1 VAGDAGDNHDPADPR
16 PNHGHVIPGDNA
28 RTGSVRVETERLVL
42 RELTSEDVELLVDL
56 DSDPAVMHYITNGV
70 ATPRTEVD
78 GQIAALI
85 TEYAEHPGLGR
96 WAAIERTSGV
106 FVGWFAL
113 SPTPPGAAELGYR
126 LRSAYWR
133 RGLGS
138 EGASALVRMAFE
150 DVGLD
155 RVWAQTMAVNAGSR
169 AVMARAGLR
178 YVRTFYLEFDDPI
191 PGTELGEVE
200 YAITRDEVD
209 TVACQSRARSTRVEN
224 LKRSAPVCLRAA
236 ELHVGW

>member
-1 VAGDAGDNHDPADPR
+1 MRAGN
-16 PNHGHVIPGDNA
+16 
-28 RTGSVRVETERLVL
+28 VRVETERLVL

-70 ATPRTEVD
+70 ATPRREVAS
-78 GQIAALI
+78 QIAALI
-85 TEYAEHPGLGR
+85 SEYAEHPGLGR
-96 WAAIERTSGV
+96 WAAIERASGV

-150 DVGLD
+150 DVGLE
-155 RVWAQTMAVNAGSR
+155 RVWAQTMAVNVGSR

-200 YAITRDEVD
+200 YAITRDVWQAD
-209 TVACQSRARSTRVEN
+209 TRYARPEAVPDN
-224 LKRSAPVCLRAA
+224 MN
-236 ELHVGW
+236 

>member
-1 VAGDAGDNHDPADPR
+1 M
-16 PNHGHVIPGDNA
+16 
-28 RTGSVRVETERLVL
+28 RTGNVRVETERLVL
-42 RELTSEDVELLVDL
+42 RELTSEDVALLADL
-56 DSDPAVMHYITNGV
+56 DSDPAVMQYITNGV
-70 ATPRTEVD
+70 ATPRTEVAR
-78 GQIAALI
+78 QIATLI
-85 TEYAEHPGLGR
+85 TEYVEHPGLGR
-96 WAAIERTSGV
+96 WAAIERASGV

-155 RVWAQTMAVNAGSR
+155 RVWAQTMAVNVGSR

-200 YAITRDEVD
+200 YAITRDVWQTD
-209 TVACQSRARSTRVEN
+209 A
-224 LKRSAPVCLRAA
+224 SAPRGDGTAVLPDM
-236 ELHVGW
+236 

>member
-1 VAGDAGDNHDPADPR
+1 MDVQE
-16 PNHGHVIPGDNA
+16 PGDNVRA
-28 RTGSVRVETERLVL
+28 GNVRVETERLVL
-42 RELTSEDVELLVDL
+42 RELMSEDVELLVDL

-70 ATPRTEVD
+70 ATPRREVAS
-78 GQIAALI
+78 QIAALI
-85 TEYAEHPGLGR
+85 SEYAEHPGLGR
-96 WAAIERTSGV
+96 WAAIERASGV

-150 DVGLD
+150 DVGLE
-155 RVWAQTMAVNAGSR
+155 RVWAQTMAVNVGSR

-200 YAITRDEVD
+200 YAITRDVWLLGYAPRGD
-209 TVACQSRARSTRVEN
+209 GSTRT
-224 LKRSAPVCLRAA
+224 S
-236 ELHVGW
+236 